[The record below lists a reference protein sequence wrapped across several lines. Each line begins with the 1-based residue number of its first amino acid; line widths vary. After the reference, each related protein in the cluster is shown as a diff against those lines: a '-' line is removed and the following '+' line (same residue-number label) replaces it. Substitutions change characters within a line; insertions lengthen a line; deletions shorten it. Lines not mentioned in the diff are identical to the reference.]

1 LAKGDVSAP
10 TGKVEKKS
18 SFGVAMVDE
27 VETAAEAELPLESI
41 GSRLRRAREEAGLSL
56 PQLAA
61 ETRIGERMLAAIEV
75 GDYAALPGRTY
86 AIGFSRSYA
95 KAVGLDDA
103 AVAVAVRAELAEQA
117 PTDNRR
123 PIQTFE
129 PGDPARVPSARL
141 AWLAGG
147 LLVIALILGILF
159 LPGIFAPGGSLPST
173 STPDQPNPT
182 ASQGATPAAPAANG
196 QVVFTA
202 LEAQV
207 WVKFTD
213 AQGNQLMQKELALG
227 ESWTVPTDKGEVLIW
242 TARPDALSITVGGQA
257 VPKLSDV
264 QKTVRDVPVS
274 AAALLERGTAQ
285 VAPIASPASAP
296 VATNR
301 QPERRRT
308 QRQSAAQ
315 ADASPSA
322 SSAPVPAASQPAPA
336 APAPAPS
343 AT

>member
-1 LAKGDVSAP
+1 LANEDVPAP
-10 TGKVEKKS
+10 TGKVKKNS
-18 SFGVAMVDE
+18 TFGVGMVDE
-27 VETAAEAELPLESI
+27 VEAAAEAELPLESI
-41 GSRLRRAREEAGLSL
+41 GSRLRRAREEAGMSL

-103 AVAVAVRAELAEQA
+103 AVATAVRAELAEQG
-117 PTDNRR
+117 PTENRR

-147 LLVIALILGILF
+147 LLVIALILGIVF
-159 LPGIFAPGGSLPST
+159 LPGIFAPGGSLPSGLA
-173 STPDQPNPT
+173 PDQPSPV
-182 ASQGATPAAPAANG
+182 ASQVAAPAAPAANG
-196 QVVFTA
+196 PVVFTA
-202 LEAQV
+202 LEPQV

-213 AQGNQLMQKELALG
+213 AQGNQLMQKELAQG

-242 TARPDALSITVGGQA
+242 TARPDALGITIGGQA

-264 QKTVRDVPVS
+264 QKTVKDVPVS
-274 AAALLERGTAQ
+274 AAALLARGTAQ
-285 VAPIASPASAP
+285 AAPVASPAPAP
-296 VATNR
+296 AVSNR

-308 QRQSAAQ
+308 QRPATAQ
-315 ADASPSA
+315 ADVSPSA
-322 SSAPVPAASQPAPA
+322 SSAPAPAATQPAPA
-336 APAPAPS
+336 GPAPAPS

>member
-1 LAKGDVSAP
+1 
-10 TGKVEKKS
+10 
-18 SFGVAMVDE
+18 MVDE

-103 AVAVAVRAELAEQA
+103 PVAAAVRAELAEQA

-123 PIQTFE
+123 AIQTFE

-147 LLVIALILGILF
+147 LLVIALILGIVF
-159 LPGIFAPGGSLPST
+159 LPGIFAPGGSLPSGLA
-173 STPDQPNPT
+173 PDQPSPI
-182 ASQGATPAAPAANG
+182 ASPGAAPAAPAANG
-196 QVVFTA
+196 PVVFTA

-213 AQGNQLMQKELALG
+213 AQGNQLMQKELAQG
-227 ESWTVPTDKGEVLIW
+227 ESWTVPTDKGEVLIM
-242 TARPDALSITVGGQA
+242 TARPDALGITVGGQA

-264 QKTVRDVPVS
+264 QQTVRDVPVS
-274 AAALLERGTAQ
+274 AAALLARGTAQ
-285 VAPIASPASAP
+285 AAPIASPALAP
-296 VATNR
+296 AQNR

-308 QRQSAAQ
+308 QRQSAPQ
-315 ADASPSA
+315 AVASPSA
-322 SSAPVPAASQPAPA
+322 SSTPAPAASQPAPA

>member
-1 LAKGDVSAP
+1 M
-10 TGKVEKKS
+10 VE
-18 SFGVAMVDE
+18 E
-27 VETAAEAELPLESI
+27 VETAADAELPLESI
-41 GSRLRRAREEAGLSL
+41 GSRLRRAREDAGLSL
-56 PQLAA
+56 AQLAA
-61 ETRIGERMLAAIEV
+61 ETRIGERMLAAIET

-95 KAVGLDDA
+95 KAVGLNDSEIA
-103 AVAVAVRAELAEQA
+103 TAVRAELAEQA
-117 PTDNRR
+117 PADSRR
-123 PIQTFE
+123 LVQTFE
-129 PGDPARVPSARL
+129 PGDPARVPGAPL

-147 LLVIALILGILF
+147 LLVGALLAGIYF

-173 STPDQPNPT
+173 LAPDQPSPA
-182 ASQGATPAAPAANG
+182 ASQGAVPAAPAASG
-196 QVVFTA
+196 PVVFTA
-202 LEAQV
+202 LQPKV

-213 AQGNQLMQKELALG
+213 TLGNQLMQKELAQG

-264 QKTVRDVPVS
+264 QKTIKDMPVS
-274 AAALLERGTAQ
+274 AAALLARGTAQ
-285 VAPIASPASAP
+285 STPAVSPTPATAVEPAP
-296 VATNR
+296 R
-301 QPERRRT
+301 GQPERRRVE
-308 QRQSAAQ
+308 RQSAPR

-322 SSAPVPAASQPAPA
+322 SAAAVPVPVQPAPS